1 MINSEKYIENI
12 PQDLKNHSQWL
23 WFKRIVNV
31 DKHGMEKVI
40 KIPVSPIT
48 LKSNF
53 WNQKENWADFETAV
67 NNMKSSGC
75 DGLSF
80 VLSKDD
86 PLVCI
91 DLDNVDNKKLEIFI
105 TDFNDTY
112 IEISQSGRG
121 LHIFVKGKIEKNFN
135 NQLEKVEMYQENR
148 CIAMTGNV
156 YKFND
161 FVANKVLLKQKELD
175 KYYKLFSPK
184 KSVREVIRKYQEA
197 AECVPDSDTVLETMC
212 RYNAKAKAL
221 FEGSYTSGDASK
233 DDFGLIFFLNSF
245 THGNEEMIKEIF
257 LQSALNRIDDRSKRR
272 TEEGY
277 LRYLDESI
285 NKAIKKGCGQYWDH
299 NYYKNK
305 GGYAL
310 E

>member
-86 PLVCI
+86 PFVCI

-105 TDFNDTY
+105 KDFNDTY

-175 KYYKLFSPK
+175 KYYKLFSPQK
-184 KSVREVIRKYQEA
+184 KCQR
-197 AECVPDSDTVLETMC
+197 
-212 RYNAKAKAL
+212 
-221 FEGSYTSGDASK
+221 SY
-233 DDFGLIFFLNSF
+233 
-245 THGNEEMIKEIF
+245 
-257 LQSALNRIDDRSKRR
+257 
-272 TEEGY
+272 
-277 LRYLDESI
+277 
-285 NKAIKKGCGQYWDH
+285 
-299 NYYKNK
+299 
-305 GGYAL
+305 
-310 E
+310 